1 MNNGAGEFK
10 LKVPQTGID
19 DFIEIR
25 DGNYYFVDKSELIS
39 DIVDDGNK
47 VYLFT
52 RPRRFGK
59 SLNLSMIDAFFNI
72 NYKGN
77 TWFDDL
83 KVSEHENCTKLKNT
97 FPVIFI
103 SMKEMDTE
111 DFNEFLSDLS
121 QKIYSIFKD
130 FKYIA
135 DSDKIDFV
143 SKDIFM
149 RLWTKTSNR
158 SELKDSLRF
167 LCEMIELHHGVKP
180 IVLIDEYDNPINSS
194 FNINK
199 DTYEQI
205 LSFLKGFYSSVLKSN
220 THMSF
225 AVVTGVMQIAKESIF
240 SGLNNLRVN
249 NIFTEKFDERYG
261 FTESE
266 VKEIL
271 TYYEHSEKF
280 VIAKE
285 WYDGYRFGNAEIYN
299 PWSIFSYVYED
310 FKAEAYWINTSSN
323 DIIYTLIDNATDEV
337 YQNLTSIANGEKV
350 TAQLNPAISMRDMN
364 SDPETIYSVMAVA
377 GYLNAVPIRKKN
389 AEDDELYTISIP
401 NKEVRRTFSS
411 MMIKRVFK
419 SGSTYFIK
427 MFEAI
432 KSGDVSNVE
441 KNMKDLFYSKVP
453 SIVLKDEG
461 DYQLIVASAAMS
473 SMGDYKVYLEEEAG
487 NGRADIIM
495 KHNRPGLPD
504 IVIEFKKSKSKL
516 DDEEIQLKEAEEA
529 IKQIKDREYSYGLG
543 KNLILYG
550 ICFNGKRPKV
560 LMEQILQ

>member
-1 MNNGAGEFK
+1 MMIPQAGKSDFK
-10 LKVPQTGID
+10 V
-19 DFIEIR
+19 IR

-39 DIVDDGNK
+39 DIVDDGNE
-47 VYLFT
+47 VFLFT

-59 SLNLSMIDAFFNI
+59 TLNLSMIDAFFNMK
-72 NYKGN
+72 YRGN

-83 KVSEHENCTKLKNT
+83 KVSEHENCMKLKNI
-97 FPVIFI
+97 FPVIFV
-103 SMKEMDTE
+103 SMKELGVR
-111 DFNEFLSDLS
+111 DFNLFRSDVATRMTNVFRGFRYLS
-121 QKIYSIFKD
+121 
-130 FKYIA
+130 
-135 DSDKIDFV
+135 DSDKIDQAD
-143 SKDIFM
+143 KDAFM
-149 RLWTKTSNR
+149 RIREKTSDE
-158 SELKDSLRF
+158 SDLKDSLRF
-167 LCEMIELHHGVKP
+167 LCEMLEIHHGVKP
-180 IVLIDEYDNPINSS
+180 IVLIDEYDNPINCS

-205 LSFLKGFYSSVLKSN
+205 LSFLKGFYSSVLKDN
-220 THMSF
+220 IHMSF
-225 AVVTGVMQIAKESIF
+225 AVVTGIMQIAKESIF
-240 SGLNNLRVN
+240 SGLNNLSVN
-249 NIFTEKFDERYG
+249 NIFTEDFDERYG

-271 TYYEHSEKF
+271 TYYEHPEKF
-280 VIAKE
+280 VEAKE

-299 PWSIFSYVYED
+299 PWSIFKYVRK

-323 DIIYTLIDNATDEV
+323 EIIYTLIDNATDEV
-337 YQNLTSIANGEKV
+337 YLNLTSIANGEKV
-350 TAQLNPAISMRDMN
+350 TARLNPAISMREMN
-364 SDPETIYSVMAVA
+364 SKPNTIYSVMAVA
-377 GYLNAVPIRKKN
+377 GYLNAVPIKKKN

-401 NKEVRRTFSS
+401 NKEVRKTFSS
-411 MMIKRVFK
+411 MMIDRIFDVE
-419 SGSTYFIK
+419 SDSFID

-504 IVIEFKKSKSKL
+504 IVIEFKKIKSKS
-516 DDEEIQLKEAEEA
+516 DDETTQLKEAEEA
-529 IKQIKDREYSYGLG
+529 IKQIKNREYSYGLG
-543 KNLILYG
+543 KNQILYG
-550 ICFNGKRPKV
+550 VCFNGKKPKV
-560 LMEQILQ
+560 VMNRME

>member
-1 MNNGAGEFK
+1 M
-10 LKVPQTGID
+10 KVPQTGID

-39 DIVDDGNK
+39 DIVDDRNK

-59 SLNLSMIDAFFNI
+59 TLNLSMIDAFFNMK
-72 NYKGN
+72 YKGN
-77 TWFDDL
+77 TWFDGL
-83 KVSEHENCTKLKNT
+83 KVQEHGNCMKLKNS
-97 FPVIFI
+97 FPVISI
-103 SMKEMDTE
+103 SMKELGIR
-111 DFNEFLSDLS
+111 DFNLFRSEVATKMSELFGDFRYLS
-121 QKIYSIFKD
+121 
-130 FKYIA
+130 
-135 DSDKIDFV
+135 DSDKIDQIY
-143 SKDIFM
+143 KDAFIAI
-149 RLWTKTSNR
+149 RKKESDE
-158 SELKDSLRF
+158 SELKNSLKF
-167 LCEMIELHHGVKP
+167 LCKMLELHHGVKP

-194 FNINK
+194 FNISK
-199 DTYEQI
+199 DIYEQI

-225 AVVTGVMQIAKESIF
+225 AVVTGIMQIAKESLF

-266 VKEIL
+266 VKEICE
-271 TYYEHSEKF
+271 YYGHPEKMAE
-280 VIAKE
+280 AKE

-299 PWSIFSYVYED
+299 PWSIFSYVYFN

-323 DIIYTLIDNATDEV
+323 EIIYTLIDNATDEV
-337 YQNLTSIANGEKV
+337 YQNLTNIANGEKV
-350 TAQLNPAISMRDMN
+350 TAGLNPAISMREMD
-364 SDPETIYSVMAVA
+364 SDPDTIYSVMAVA

-401 NKEVRRTFSS
+401 NKEVRKTFSS
-411 MMIKRVFK
+411 MMVKRIFR
-419 SGSTYFIK
+419 SGSRYFTE

-432 KSGDVSNVE
+432 KAGDAPNVE
-441 KNMKDLFYSKVP
+441 KNMKDLFYGKVP

-461 DYQLIVASAAMS
+461 DYQPIVASAAMS
-473 SMGDYKVYLEEEAG
+473 SMGNYKVYLEEEAG

-504 IVIEFKKSKSKL
+504 IVIEFKKSKSKT
-516 DDEEIQLKEAEEA
+516 DSEETQLKEAEEA
-529 IKQIKDREYSYGLG
+529 INQIKNREYSYGLG

-550 ICFNGKRPKV
+550 VCFNGKRPKV
-560 LMEQILQ
+560 IMENNKQ

>member
-1 MNNGAGEFK
+1 MHEAGEFK

-25 DGNYYFVDKSELIS
+25 DGDYYFVDKSELIS
-39 DIVDDGNK
+39 DIVDDRNK

-59 SLNLSMIDAFFNI
+59 SLNLSMIDAFFNT

-103 SMKEMDTE
+103 SMKELGIR
-111 DFNEFLSDLS
+111 DFNLFLSDVATKMSELFGDFRYLS
-121 QKIYSIFKD
+121 
-130 FKYIA
+130 
-135 DSDKIDFV
+135 DSNKIDQ
-143 SKDIFM
+143 IY
-149 RLWTKTSNR
+149 
-158 SELKDSLRF
+158 KDSFIAIRKKESNESDLKNSLKF
-167 LCEMIELHHGVKP
+167 LCKMLELHHGVKP

-194 FNINK
+194 FNEGS
-199 DTYEQI
+199 YEQI

-225 AVVTGVMQIAKESIF
+225 AVVTGIMQIAKESIF
-240 SGLNNLRVN
+240 SGLNNLSVN
-249 NIFTEKFDERYG
+249 NIFTEDFDERYG

-271 TYYEHSEKF
+271 TYYERPEKF
-280 VIAKE
+280 AIAKE

-310 FKAEAYWINTSSN
+310 FKAKAYWINTSSN

-337 YQNLTSIANGEKV
+337 YQNLTNIANGEKV
-350 TAQLNPAISMRDMN
+350 MAQLNPATSMRDMN
-364 SDPETIYSVMAVA
+364 SDPNTIYSVMAVA
-377 GYLNAVPIRKKN
+377 GYLNAVPVGNKKY
-389 AEDDELYTISIP
+389 EISIP
-401 NKEVRRTFSS
+401 NNEIRDTFSS
-411 MMIKRVFK
+411 MMIERVFK
-419 SGSTYFIK
+419 SGSMAFTD
-427 MFEAI
+427 MFDAI
-432 KSGDVSNVE
+432 KSGDVQNVE
-441 KNMKDLFYSKVP
+441 KNMKNLFYSKVP

-504 IVIEFKKSKSKL
+504 IVVEFKKSKSKS
-516 DDEEIQLKEAEEA
+516 DDETAQLKEAEAA
-529 IKQIKDREYSYGLG
+529 IEQIKNREYSYGLG

-550 ICFNGKRPKV
+550 VCFNGKRPKV
-560 LMEQILQ
+560 VMEHILG

>member
-1 MNNGAGEFK
+1 M
-10 LKVPQTGID
+10 KVPQTGKN
-19 DFIEIR
+19 DFKVIR

-39 DIVDDGNK
+39 DIVDDGSE
-47 VYLFT
+47 VFLFT

-59 SLNLSMIDAFFNI
+59 TLNLSMIDAFFNM

-83 KVSEHENCTKLKNT
+83 KVSEHENCIKLKNS
-97 FPVIFI
+97 FPIISI

-149 RLWTKTSNR
+149 RLWTKTSSR

-167 LCEMIELHHGVKP
+167 LCEMLEIHHGVKP

-194 FNINK
+194 FNK

-220 THMSF
+220 AHMSF
-225 AVVTGVMQIAKESIF
+225 AVVTGIMQIAKESLF
-240 SGLNNLRVN
+240 SGLNNLSVN
-249 NIFTEKFDERYG
+249 NIFTEDFDERYG

-271 TYYEHSEKF
+271 TYYKHPEKF
-280 VIAKE
+280 AVAKE

-310 FKAEAYWINTSSN
+310 FKAKAYWINTSGN
-323 DIIYTLIDNATDEV
+323 DIIDTLIDNATDEV
-337 YQNLTSIANGEKV
+337 YQNLTNIANGEKV
-350 TAQLNPAISMRDMN
+350 TARLNPAISMRDVD
-364 SDPETIYSVMAVA
+364 SDPNTVYSVMAVA
-377 GYLNAVPIRKKN
+377 GYLNAVPVGN
-389 AEDDELYTISIP
+389 EDDEDCDEDDYDLYSISIP
-401 NKEVRRTFSS
+401 NKEVRRTFSN
-411 MMIKRVFK
+411 MMAKRLFNREFHVFNIMLK
-419 SGSTYFIK
+419 ALEK
-427 MFEAI
+427 
-432 KSGDVSNVE
+432 GDVQGVE
-441 KNMKDLFYSKVP
+441 NSLRELLYNSVP

-461 DYQLIVASAAMS
+461 DYQLIVATAAMNTKGRYEIY
-473 SMGDYKVYLEEEAG
+473 MEREAG
-487 NGRADIIM
+487 NGRSDMIM
-495 KHNRPGLPD
+495 KHKIPGIPD
-504 IVIEFKKSKSKL
+504 IVIEFKKSKSKS
-516 DDEEIQLKEAEEA
+516 DDEETQLKETEEA

-550 ICFNGKRPKV
+550 ICFNGKKPKV
-560 LMEQILQ
+560 LMERIFK